1 MQVYYKRVACYSH
14 LMEKTFII
22 SKPED
27 FLEVIEEIFS
37 YIKTNQKNKVNL
49 ITLKGDLGAGKTTF
63 VQELGKYLKITEPIS
78 SPTFTIMKAYEL
90 DSDSGFERLVHMDA
104 YRIEDESELFPLRL
118 SEIIDD
124 KNNLLCVEWPE
135 LIPAAMANSR
145 INIEI
150 KINEDETREVH
161 LNTK

>member
-1 MQVYYKRVACYSH
+1 
-14 LMEKTFII
+14 MEKTFTI

-27 FLEVIEEIFS
+27 FLMVIKEIFS
-37 YIKTNQKNKVNL
+37 HIRSIQEDKINL

-78 SPTFTIMKAYEL
+78 SPTFTIMKVYEL

-104 YRIEDESELFPLRL
+104 YRIEDESELIPLRL
-118 SEIIDD
+118 FEIMDD
-124 KNNLLCVEWPE
+124 EKNLLCVEWPE
-135 LIPAAMANSR
+135 LIPTAMANSR

-150 KINEDETREVH
+150 KINEDESREVH
-161 LNTK
+161 LKTK